1 MGAIPYCDSGALFAH
16 GLLRNRKETEVSHSP
31 TVSRL
36 FDALRQWKSALCAL
50 IGTNCIKWIAR

>member
-31 TVSRL
+31 TVSREM
-36 FDALRQWKSALCAL
+36 AMGASKS
-50 IGTNCIKWIAR
+50 GTPAAHNIQARH

>member
-31 TVSRL
+31 TVSR
-36 FDALRQWKSALCAL
+36 
-50 IGTNCIKWIAR
+50 